1 MAITAQMV
9 KELREK
15 TGVGMMDCKTALNET
30 NGDMEAA
37 VDWLRTKGLAKAAK
51 KAGRVAVEGLVG
63 VASSD
68 NRAAMIELNSETDF
82 VARNDQFQSLVKAVT
97 EAALKTDG
105 AVESVLRAPMSGGA
119 TVESAITSAVS
130 TIGENMT
137 LRRSAVLS
145 VDQGVVASYV
155 HAAMSPG
162 LGKIGVLVGLKSPGD
177 KARLTALG
185 RQVAMH
191 IAAASPLAVDQG
203 VVASYVHAAMSP
215 GLGKIGVLVGLKS
228 SGDQAKLTALGRQVA
243 MHIAAASPLAVDE
256 KRIDPQTIARERA
269 IFAEQAKESGKPEA
283 IIEKMVEGRLRKF
296 YEESTLLKQAFV
308 IDTERTVETVLKDAA
323 KDLGGAVTVTDFV
336 VFRLGEGAQREE
348 QEAA

>member
-63 VASSD
+63 IAGAGD
-68 NRAAMIELNSETDF
+68 RAAMIELNSETDF
-82 VARNDQFQSLVKAVT
+82 VARNDQFQALAKAVA

-105 AVESVLRAPMSGGA
+105 ALESVLRAPISGGT
-119 TVESAITSAVS
+119 TVERSITDAVA

-137 LRRSAVLS
+137 LRRAASLS
-145 VDQGVVASYV
+145 VDPGIVASYV
-155 HAAMSPG
+155 HAAISPG
-162 LGKIGVLVGLKSPGD
+162 LGKIGVIVGLKSVGD
-177 KARLTALG
+177 KAKLAALG
-185 RQVAMH
+185 RQIAMH
-191 IAAASPLAVDQG
+191 IAAASPLAVD
-203 VVASYVHAAMSP
+203 A
-215 GLGKIGVLVGLKS
+215 
-228 SGDQAKLTALGRQVA
+228 
-243 MHIAAASPLAVDE
+243 E
-256 KRIDPQTIARERA
+256 RIDPQTIARERA
-269 IFAEQAKESGKPEA
+269 IFAEQARESGKPDA

-296 YEESTLLKQAFV
+296 FEESTLLKQAF
-308 IDTERTVETVLKDAA
+308 IMDSERTVETVLKDAA

-336 VFRLGEGAQREE
+336 AFRLGEGIQREV
-348 QEAA
+348 EAA